1 MRQQLDLVSDNKR
14 YPVTIGLDAGE
25 HTGFAVYDRVAKA
38 FSDLREVSFESAVWE
53 ITEKYKA
60 AIIVIEIPN
69 NKSVW
74 HKPNGANLAV
84 IQRTAVNVG
93 SVLREAELLKRSLT
107 YFGKRIGCD
116 YEIRT
121 KHPQGKVDAKMFE
134 RITGHSGRTN
144 QHVRDA
150 GLLCWG
156 I

>member
-1 MRQQLDLVSDNKR
+1 MQLDLVSNAKR
-14 YPVTIGLDAGE
+14 YPVSIGLDPGE
-25 HTGFAVYDRVAKA
+25 HTGFAVYDRDLCS
-38 FSDLREVSFESAVWE
+38 FSELREISFETAVWE
-53 ITEKYKA
+53 ITEKYQS

-93 SVLREAELLKRSLT
+93 SVLREAELLKRSLQ
-107 YFGKRIGCD
+107 YFGKRKGCD

-121 KHPQGKVDAKMFE
+121 AHPRGKVDADMFK
-134 RITGHSGRTN
+134 RITGFNGRVN
-144 QHVRDA
+144 QHCRDA

-156 I
+156 V